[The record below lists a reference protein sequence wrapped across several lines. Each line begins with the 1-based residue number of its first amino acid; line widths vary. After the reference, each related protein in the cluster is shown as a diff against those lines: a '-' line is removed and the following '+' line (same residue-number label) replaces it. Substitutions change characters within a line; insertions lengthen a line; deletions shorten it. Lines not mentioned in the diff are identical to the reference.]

1 MKKRVLSLL
10 LAFALLMGLLPGSAF
25 AAEEETLTE
34 KLQSLDLSKAQEL
47 TAVTAD
53 APAPIPQRYATKVTY
68 NVCLPNVSTYMQ
80 HAQYKQEMI
89 LDFTLLTYG
98 GYDQEYGIFIFDNDE
113 ELTDEHLVAYL
124 VDSYP
129 TYRGA
134 TEMTIT
140 WDTAE
145 ASVGPGEYY
154 VVSCTYYRE
163 QIDELCETYVVLT
176 ENYIPLEKIYFM
188 DTENVAPI
196 YNQYMLPGDEMNY
209 VIGYSPLDAS
219 TPDRSAVVTSGNTDD
234 ATVES
239 LGGIHTVRANSCG
252 QVAINVQSAGKSAN
266 LYLNIDHL
274 DADGN
279 YFCDYAPCWKLMFT
293 DVPSNTWYYN
303 AVVYAVQN
311 GLMNG
316 MGNHLFQP
324 DGAMTRAQLVT
335 VLWRYEGSPVLGT
348 NTFTDVANNVW
359 YTQAV
364 AWAAD
369 QGIVTGV
376 GNNKFAPDGTITR
389 EQLVTIFY
397 RYSAM
402 KLLDTS
408 ARADLSA
415 FPDQDKVSPWA
426 KEAMQWAVSVGLVS
440 GNAHSGSTWLEP
452 QGNATRAQ
460 VSAIFQRFIG
470 KVPDLMIDQKVALV
484 TDYGSI
490 TDGALNE
497 AAYTGMMNFCEDS
510 AMDYAYY
517 VPAEDS
523 TAARIAAVDLA
534 VEEGATVV
542 ILPGFLFGEVLLKV
556 QKQYPNVK
564 FIALEMGEGDLTEDY
579 VNYEKPAANAV
590 AVTYKSEQAGYLAG
604 YAAVKAGYTS
614 LGFVGGMRVPDILR
628 YGAGF
633 VQGANAAAEELAI
646 SDVVEIRYVYA
657 NQFFG
662 DPDITAYCES
672 LYSQGTEVIFACG
685 GGLFTSAAEAAAK
698 CGGKVIGVDVDQSAL
713 IDELYGEGITF
724 TSAMKG
730 LSFTTEFLLGEY
742 FDNNTWYGGQF
753 LNLGAQHG
761 GVAQY
766 SHIMLPDST
775 QFNQNFTRD
784 DYTARWNL
792 IAQGKVVVSETIPT
806 EEEAIAITV
815 LYGED
820 IK

>member
-1 MKKRVLSLL
+1 MKKRMLALVLSLVL
-10 LAFALLMGLLPGSAF
+10 LIGILPTGAF
-25 AAEEETLTE
+25 AAGEEDLAQQL
-34 KLQSLDLSKAQEL
+34 KALDLSGVPEL
-47 TAVTAD
+47 DSVTVSSTESL
-53 APAPIPQRYATKVTY
+53 PERHPTRATS
-68 NVCLPNVSTYMQ
+68 NICLPSASTHEQ
-80 HAQYKQEMI
+80 HAQYGQEVI
-89 LDFTLLTYG
+89 LEYTLLSYG
-98 GYDQEYGIFIFDNDE
+98 GYNQEYGVFIFDSE
-113 ELTDEHLVAYL
+113 EITEEHLIAYIAG
-124 VDSYP
+124 DFPNYSA
-129 TYRGA
+129 A
-134 TEMTIT
+134 TEVYFI
-140 WDTAE
+140 WDTTE
-145 ASVGPGEYY
+145 FSNGPGEYHII
-154 VVSCTYYRE
+154 SCTAYGDN
-163 QIDELCETYVVLT
+163 IDEMYETTVTLT
-176 ENYIPLEKIYFM
+176 RDYIPLEQIYFR
-188 DTENVAPI
+188 DPETLEPV
-196 YNQYMLPGDEMNY
+196 YNRNMLPGDEGEY
-209 VIGYSPLDAS
+209 IIGYSPVNAS
-219 TPDRSAVVTSGNTDD
+219 TPDRRATVTTGNADD
-234 ATVES
+234 AIVDG
-239 LGGIHTVRANSCG
+239 LGGYYFVTAQSCG

-279 YFCDYAPCWKLMFT
+279 YFCDYAPCWRLMFT
-293 DVPSNTWYYN
+293 DVPANTWYYN
-303 AVVYAVQN
+303 SVVYAVKN

-316 MGNHLFQP
+316 MGNNLFQP
-324 DGAMTRAQLVT
+324 DGVMTRAQLVT

-364 AWAAD
+364 TWAAD

-376 GNNKFAPDGTITR
+376 GNGKFNPDGTITR

-408 ARADLSA
+408 ARAELSS

-426 KEAMQWAVSVGLVS
+426 MDAMQWAVSVGLIS
-440 GNAHSGSTWLEP
+440 GNAHSGNTWLEP

-460 VSAIFQRFIG
+460 VSAIFQRFID
-470 KVPDLMIDQKVALV
+470 KVPELLIDQKVALV

-490 TDGALNE
+490 TDGAYNE
-497 AAYTGMMNFCEDS
+497 AAYFGMMNFCEDN
-510 AMDYAYY
+510 AMDFAYY
-517 VPAEDS
+517 VPVEDS
-523 TAARIAAVDLA
+523 AAARIAAVDLA
-534 VEEGATVV
+534 VEEGANVV
-542 ILPGFLFGEVLLKV
+542 ILPGYLFGEVLLKV

-564 FIALEMGEGDLTEDY
+564 FIALDVGEGDLTEDY

-590 AVTYKSEQAGYLAG
+590 TVTYKTEQAGYLAG

-614 LGFVGGMRVPDILR
+614 LGFVGGMRVPDIIR

-633 VQGANAAAEELAI
+633 IQGANAAAEELAI

-662 DPDITAYCES
+662 DADITAYCDA

-730 LSFTTEFLLGEY
+730 LSFTTEYLLERY
-742 FDNNTWYGGQF
+742 FDRNEWYGGQI
-753 LNLGAQHG
+753 LNLGVQHG
-761 GVAQY
+761 GTAQY
-766 SHIMLPDST
+766 GHIMLPDST
-775 QFNQNFTRD
+775 QFNESFTRD
-784 DYTARWNL
+784 DYIARWNS
-792 IAQGKVVVSETIPT
+792 IAQGRIAVSETVP
-806 EEEAIAITV
+806 EGEDDIAITV
-815 LYGED
+815 FYLED